1 MPTVTLCTENFSGL
15 SLAVAT
21 GQDAPWLRRVILPH
35 PLNDR
40 PEPEIRAALRACAG
54 RLVDGLVTP

>member
-1 MPTVTLCTENFSGL
+1 VTLFTENFAGL

-21 GQDAPWLRRVILPH
+21 GHDAAGLRRVILPH

-40 PEPEIRAALRACAG
+40 PEPEIRAALRARVAEI
-54 RLVDGLVTP
+54 VEGLVTP